1 MRSIASGPAR
11 AACRAYA
18 EARPLYCAIG
28 GRRAKLPTTDDAD
41 KLELLLETFRRA
53 DGERWALREIEAA
66 TAEQASASYLS
77 SIRARRIKRVGPRQ
91 REATARVMGFPVELW
106 DAEPEEWPEILEE
119 KRRAAERGEAPP
131 ASAAELLEDLFRYGR
146 HPLTRAPF
154 TERSVAELSGGELT
168 EEEVRDIRQGKVKD
182 PPEDKFLALSDVFGV
197 PASYWYRPRTL
208 PALDEETVRFLSGP
222 NRLRA
227 LHMRILDLPEDQ
239 RDEIGDKIEELVDR
253 ARRRAAINEERRQRP
268 EHPPGHA

>member
-1 MRSIASGPAR
+1 MPA
-11 AACRAYA
+11 
-18 EARPLYCAIG
+18 
-28 GRRAKLPTTDDAD
+28 TDDAD

-53 DGERWALREIEAA
+53 DGERWALREIQAA

-131 ASAAELLEDLFRYGR
+131 ASAAELLEDLFRYAK

-154 TERSVAELSGGELT
+154 TERSVADLSGGELT

-182 PPEDKFLALSDVFGV
+182 PPEDKLLTLSDVFGV
-197 PASYWYRPRTL
+197 PASYWYRSRTV
-208 PALDEETVRFLSGP
+208 PALDEETARFLSGP

-253 ARRRAAINEERRQRP
+253 ARRQAALDEERRQRP
-268 EHPPGHA
+268 EPPPEHD